1 MDSIRSTGARPNPD
15 YEDDGAAAPSQ
26 SIAPVPFFLWTRKVT
41 FQSTEF
47 TGKWCVIRPAE
58 TVDAL
63 WAKVREAVLAGRF
76 PAALVSSATQAA
88 TYGGSYVICLFTP
101 DWFNVEDVT
110 AAREFLRELGVV
122 EEIGYK
128 RDIETVFGVYGVP
141 EEWKYRA

>member
-1 MDSIRSTGARPNPD
+1 MESTCSPFARRNSD
-15 YEDDGAAAPSQ
+15 FEDDGDTPPTQSTAA
-26 SIAPVPFFLWTRKVT
+26 VPFFLWTRKT
-41 FQSTEF
+41 SFQSTEF

-63 WAKVREAVLAGRF
+63 WAKVREAVLAERF